1 MSQDLYARAVE
12 TWGERAQTDI
22 AIEEL
27 AEAIVAIQHWRRK
40 RCNATFV
47 AQEIADVL
55 IVAEQ
60 MRLIVG
66 AESVDAAKAEKL
78 DRLKRRLDDHDAK
91 TTRVVVMRCE
101 P

>member
-1 MSQDLYARAVE
+1 MSDLYQRAVT
-12 TWGERAQTDI
+12 TWGERSQTDI
-22 AIEEL
+22 AVEEL

-55 IVAEQ
+55 IVAKQ

-66 AESVDAAKAEKL
+66 AESVDAAKADKL
-78 DRLKRRLDDHDAK
+78 DRLRRRLDAHDLSQ
-91 TTRVVVMRCE
+91 TQRVTMRRK

>member
-1 MSQDLYARAVE
+1 MSDLYARAIA

-22 AIEEL
+22 AVEEL

-66 AESVDAAKAEKL
+66 ADAVDAAKVEKL
-78 DRLKRRLDDHDAK
+78 ARLQRRLDDHDLCQ
-91 TTRVVVMRCE
+91 TQRVTMRRK